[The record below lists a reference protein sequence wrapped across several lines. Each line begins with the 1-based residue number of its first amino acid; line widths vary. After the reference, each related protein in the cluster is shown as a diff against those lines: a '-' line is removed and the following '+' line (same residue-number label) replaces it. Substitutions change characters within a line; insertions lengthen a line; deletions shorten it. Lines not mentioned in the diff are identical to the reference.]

1 MKKHRI
7 TLVGS
12 SCLLLVFTIL
22 ILDVLAMSAY
32 LNAVS
37 DQRMSQR
44 YAASI
49 SAYYTADAKASE
61 LYQQIVKETQALPEA
76 CVCCRIRGLS
86 VGLMMKA

>member
-1 MKKHRI
+1 MVMKKHRI

-44 YAASI
+44 LSLI
-49 SAYYTADAKASE
+49 HIFIYT
-61 LYQQIVKETQALPEA
+61 
-76 CVCCRIRGLS
+76 GLCKS
-86 VGLMMKA
+86 GN

>member
-44 YAASI
+44 
-49 SAYYTADAKASE
+49 
-61 LYQQIVKETQALPEA
+61 
-76 CVCCRIRGLS
+76 
-86 VGLMMKA
+86 

>member
-49 SAYYTADAKASE
+49 SAYYAADAKASE
-61 LYQQIVKETQALPEA
+61 LYQQIVKETQALPAA
-76 CVCCRIRGLS
+76 CGLLQNQ
-86 VGLMMKA
+86 GIE